1 MVASASKKGDTK
13 GRPNP
18 AQENCGD
25 LDICPDL
32 VLAVFGAALAAAF
45 AILYTLI
52 TSAGRRKRRR
62 RDAGVPVDASSK
74 FQDVFWNLGKGQA
87 DQVPPQKKY
96 HPTTP
101 I

>member
-52 TSAGRRKRRR
+52 TSAGRRKKRSI
-62 RDAGVPVDASSK
+62 DKLAPVALNSK
-74 FQDVFWNLGKGQA
+74 FQDLFWNLGNWSFSLYTELFA
-87 DQVPPQKKY
+87 SWY
-96 HPTTP
+96 ST
-101 I
+101 